1 MMSLSKV
8 GQTMAM
14 VDVIEWNPA
23 YQSKVPHSLLGLE
36 QAVSALEAVY

>member
-8 GQTMAM
+8 EQTMIV
-14 VDVIEWNPA
+14 VDVIELNPA
-23 YQSKVPHSLLGLE
+23 YQNKVPHSLLGLE